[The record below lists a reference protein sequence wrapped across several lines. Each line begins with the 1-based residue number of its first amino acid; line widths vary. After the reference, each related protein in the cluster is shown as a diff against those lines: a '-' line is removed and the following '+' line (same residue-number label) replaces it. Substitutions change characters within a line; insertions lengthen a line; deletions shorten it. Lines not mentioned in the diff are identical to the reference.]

1 MNTEFKIIEK
11 VLRRIN
17 SLRYDK
23 IHVAYGNIHIGNGCI
38 LRVWINENG
47 AVENRINLMKE
58 TFSQGLSLSKASLK
72 YLLYVLS
79 ERRRYFHGLQD
90 YLPRLNVQITEA
102 EEQGYIK
109 WKAEQT
115 KVAA

>member
-11 VLRRIN
+11 VLRRVN

-23 IHVAYGNIHIGNGCI
+23 VYALDGRIYIGNGCI

-47 AVENRINLMKE
+47 EVENRINLMKE

-90 YLPRLNVQITEA
+90 YLPRLNVQVTEA

-109 WKAEQT
+109 WKTEQT
-115 KVAA
+115 EVAA